1 MALDPMPLKNPG
13 HAHRQRQSL
22 RAVSLIVAALALAT
36 CAVRLARAQDSQSQ
50 TNSSEPQLHHL
61 PAPAPAAAGK
71 ITSQV
76 KLVTVY
82 ATVLDKHGKIVPT
95 LTKDDFVL
103 DEDGRPQTISH
114 FVVQTDVPLTL
125 GLLVDTSLSQSAVL
139 SAERDASYTFLD
151 HLLTAKDV
159 AFVIHFDREVELLQD
174 LTSSRPKLQ
183 AALQLLQTPPPEDDD
198 NSGSNGGNGG
208 GNGGGN
214 QGGQRHRGGGTH
226 LYDAIW
232 LASSQLMAK
241 QHGRKAIFVLTDGVD
256 RGSKESLATAI
267 EAAQRADT
275 SVYTIYFAGHEEEN
289 GNQGYQHHHRGGWGM
304 GYPGGG
310 YPGGGYP
317 GGGYPGGGYPGGGYP
332 GGGGGGGGRGGN
344 YPREARVDGKKILLQ
359 ISQQTGGIMFEVSKN
374 LPLDKI
380 YAVAEEGL
388 RNQYE
393 IGYTPNPPDTDAG
406 FHAIHLNAKKK
417 GLTVQARQG
426 YYSGP

>member
-1 MALDPMPLKNPG
+1 
-13 HAHRQRQSL
+13 
-22 RAVSLIVAALALAT
+22 
-36 CAVRLARAQDSQSQ
+36 VRLARAQDSQSPS
-50 TNSSEPQLHHL
+50 NSTEPQLHHL
-61 PAPAPAAAGK
+61 PTAAPAAAGK

-95 LTKDDFVL
+95 LTKDDFAL

-114 FVVQTDVPLTL
+114 FVVQTDVPLTI
-125 GLLVDTSLSQSAVL
+125 GLLVDTSLSQAAVL

-151 HLLTAKDV
+151 RMLTGKDV

-183 AALQLLQTPPPEDDD
+183 AALQLLQTPELNRDSD
-198 NSGSNGGNGG
+198 NGNGDGG
-208 GNGGGN
+208 GNGGGRR
-214 QGGQRHRGGGTH
+214 GMGGGTH

-232 LASSQLMAK
+232 LASSQLLKK
-241 QHGRKAIFVLTDGVD
+241 QPGRKAIFVLSDGVD
-256 RGSKESLATAI
+256 RGSKESLATSI

-275 SVYTIYFAGHEEEN
+275 AVYTIYFAGHEDE
-289 GNQGYQHHHRGGWGM
+289 NQGFQRHRRGGWGM
-304 GYPGGG
+304 GGPA
-310 YPGGGYP
+310 
-317 GGGYPGGGYPGGGYP
+317 GYP
-332 GGGGGGGGRGGN
+332 GGGGGWPGGGGGGAGGGN
-344 YPREARVDGKKILLQ
+344 RQPREARVDGKKILLQ

-380 YAVAEEGL
+380 YSVAEEGL
-388 RNQYE
+388 RNQYD
-393 IGYTPNPPDTDAG
+393 IGYTPNPPDSDSGYHRINLT
-406 FHAIHLNAKKK
+406 AKKK

>member
-1 MALDPMPLKNPG
+1 MAIR
-13 HAHRQRQSL
+13 HASL
-22 RAVSLIVAALALAT
+22 SKSRRRLEQWRAFFVLIAAVVFAT
-36 CAVRLARAQDSQSQ
+36 CAASLARAQDSQSPS
-50 TNSSEPQLHHL
+50 NSPEPQLHHL
-61 PAPAPAAAGK
+61 PAPAPAVAGK
-71 ITSQV
+71 ITSQT

-114 FVVQTDVPLTL
+114 FVVQTDIPLTL
-125 GLLVDTSLSQSAVL
+125 GLLVDTSLSQAAVL
-139 SAERDASYTFLD
+139 SAERDASFTFLD
-151 HLLTAKDV
+151 HMLTGKDL

-174 LTSSRPKLQ
+174 VTSSRPKLQ
-183 AALQLLQTPPPEDDD
+183 AALQLLQTPAPDDD
-198 NSGSNGGNGG
+198 SGGNGG
-208 GNGGGN
+208 GNGGNGNGNGGGN
-214 QGGQRHRGGGTH
+214 QGGRRGMGGGTH

-256 RGSKESLATAI
+256 RGSKESLATSI
-267 EAAQRADT
+267 EAAQRANT
-275 SVYTIYFAGHEEEN
+275 AVYTIYFAGHEGEDQD
-289 GNQGYQHHHRGGWGM
+289 QGYQHHRRGGWGM
-304 GYPGGG
+304 GGPM
-310 YPGGGYP
+310 
-317 GGGYPGGGYPGGGYP
+317 GYPGGGYP
-332 GGGGGGGGRGGN
+332 GGGGGWPGGGGGN
-344 YPREARVDGKKILLQ
+344 GGGGNRNPRAARVDGKKILLQ

-380 YAVAEEGL
+380 YSVAQEGL

-406 FHAIHLNAKKK
+406 YHTIHLNAKKK
-417 GLTVQARQG
+417 GLSVQARQG